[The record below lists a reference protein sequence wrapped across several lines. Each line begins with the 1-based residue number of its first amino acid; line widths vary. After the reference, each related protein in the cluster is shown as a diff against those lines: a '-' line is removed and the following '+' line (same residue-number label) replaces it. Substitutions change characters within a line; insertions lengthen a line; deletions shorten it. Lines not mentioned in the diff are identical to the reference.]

1 MTDDQLFE
9 DHPDLL
15 DLERLA
21 IGHQADPGATVR
33 LARDQPLLVE
43 PDEGGADRGPAGVQP
58 KREVSLDQSLI
69 GVKAAADDLIPQP
82 PVGVGAA
89 ILDGPGLATCSGGR
103 RAPRRVSDNRSF
115 QCGPSCAIMPNIVDN
130 PANNLAHGGEAVM
143 VDRRLRRFLALP
155 ALALVLALTACGS
168 SGGSTG
174 SGLGS
179 GDLLVGVLA
188 PFSGVDANL
197 GPAYYAACLAAAP
210 AINNNGG
217 VGGRHVT
224 CQKFDTRG
232 EPADAAPAA
241 NQMVASNSNL
251 MAVVGCTSDEASAVA
266 PIVDRA
272 HIPMFCM
279 TGQSEFNKTKLPYFH
294 RLVPAD
300 IFDAYGMVGWVMY
313 GPNHPAWNKVALV
326 FGDDIGSQSFV
337 QPATN
342 ALQHFGKTVKN
353 FPIHL
358 GASSFRTEVQSMLD
372 FKPDVIFTEA
382 LGSAGTYLGEVKEL
396 NGGQTI
402 PFIGTSA
409 TIDPAWFKD
418 VTSTISVNDVVQYY
432 RGVDL
437 GYTFSGKAYDE
448 FKANLQA
455 AASTFADAPKYGQR
469 GSTLHLYDG
478 IIMTA
483 LAMVATNSKDPTVY
497 NPKIKEI
504 ANGTSG
510 ATVVHM
516 YKEGLDALNAGK
528 SIRYVGAAGENN
540 FDQYNNSQSGYILVK
555 YDAQGGEVQVS
566 ALTPEQTKKLSDAG
580 GL

>member
-1 MTDDQLFE
+1 L
-9 DHPDLL
+9 
-15 DLERLA
+15 
-21 IGHQADPGATVR
+21 
-33 LARDQPLLVE
+33 
-43 PDEGGADRGPAGVQP
+43 
-58 KREVSLDQSLI
+58 
-69 GVKAAADDLIPQP
+69 
-82 PVGVGAA
+82 
-89 ILDGPGLATCSGGR
+89 
-103 RAPRRVSDNRSF
+103 
-115 QCGPSCAIMPNIVDN
+115 
-130 PANNLAHGGEAVM
+130 
-143 VDRRLRRFLALP
+143 LALP
-155 ALALVLALTACGS
+155 AAALLLVLAACGTS
-168 SGGSTG
+168 NQAGSNGG
-174 SGLGS
+174 GLGS
-179 GDLLVGVLA
+179 GNLLVGVLA
-188 PFSGVDANL
+188 PFSGADANL

-210 AINNNGG
+210 EINNNGG

-266 PIVDRA
+266 PIVDKA

-279 TGQSEFNKTKLPYFH
+279 TGQSEFNKTRLQYFH

-300 IFDAYGMVGWVMY
+300 IFDAYAMVGWIMF

-326 FGDDIGSQSFV
+326 FGDDIGSQAFV

-358 GASSFRTEVQSMLD
+358 GASSYRTEVQSMLNY
-372 FKPDVIFTEA
+372 KPDVILTEA
-382 LGSAGTYLGEVKEL
+382 LGSAGTYLGEAKEL

-418 VTSTISVNDVVQYY
+418 VTSTIGVNDVVQYY

-437 GYTFSGKAYDE
+437 GYTFSGTAYDE
-448 FKANLQA
+448 FKSNLQA

-510 ATVVHM
+510 ATEVHT
-516 YKEGLDALNAGK
+516 YKEGLDALKAGK
-528 SIRYVGAAGENN
+528 SIRYVGAAGQNN

-555 YDAQGGEVQVS
+555 YDAQGNEVQV
-566 ALTPEQTKKLSDAG
+566 AHLTPEQTKQLSDAG
-580 GL
+580 GI

>member
-1 MTDDQLFE
+1 M
-9 DHPDLL
+9 
-15 DLERLA
+15 
-21 IGHQADPGATVR
+21 
-33 LARDQPLLVE
+33 
-43 PDEGGADRGPAGVQP
+43 
-58 KREVSLDQSLI
+58 
-69 GVKAAADDLIPQP
+69 
-82 PVGVGAA
+82 
-89 ILDGPGLATCSGGR
+89 
-103 RAPRRVSDNRSF
+103 
-115 QCGPSCAIMPNIVDN
+115 
-130 PANNLAHGGEAVM
+130 ANG
-143 VDRRLRRFLALP
+143 RLRRFLVLP
-155 ALALVLALTACGS
+155 SAAMALVLTACGT

-174 SGLGS
+174 GGLGS

-188 PFSGVDANL
+188 PFSGADANL

-266 PIVDRA
+266 PIVDKA

-300 IFDAYGMVGWVMY
+300 IFDAYAMVGWVIY
-313 GPNHPAWNKVALV
+313 GPSHPAWNKVALV
-326 FGDDIGSQSFV
+326 FGDDIGSQAFV

-342 ALQHFGKTVKN
+342 ALQHLGKTVKN

-358 GASSFRTEVQSMLD
+358 GASSFRTEVQSMLA
-372 FKPDVIFTEA
+372 FTPDVILTEA

-396 NGGQTI
+396 NSGQTI

-418 VTSTISVNDVVQYY
+418 VTSTISVNDVVQFY

-437 GYTFSGKAYDE
+437 GYTFSGTAYDE
-448 FKANLQA
+448 FKANLQV

-510 ATVVHM
+510 STDVHT
-516 YKEGLDALNAGK
+516 YKEGLDALHAGK
-528 SIRYVGAAGENN
+528 LIRYIGAAGQNN

-555 YDAQGGEVQVS
+555 YDAQGGEVKVAS
-566 ALTPEQTKKLSDAG
+566 LTPEQTKKLSDAG

>member
-1 MTDDQLFE
+1 
-9 DHPDLL
+9 
-15 DLERLA
+15 
-21 IGHQADPGATVR
+21 
-33 LARDQPLLVE
+33 
-43 PDEGGADRGPAGVQP
+43 
-58 KREVSLDQSLI
+58 
-69 GVKAAADDLIPQP
+69 
-82 PVGVGAA
+82 
-89 ILDGPGLATCSGGR
+89 
-103 RAPRRVSDNRSF
+103 
-115 QCGPSCAIMPNIVDN
+115 
-130 PANNLAHGGEAVM
+130 M

-155 ALALVLALTACGS
+155 ASALVLALTACGGS

-174 SGLGS
+174 TGLGS

-241 NQMVASNSNL
+241 NQMIASNSNL

-266 PIVDRA
+266 PIMDRA
-272 HIPMFCM
+272 HTPMFCM
-279 TGQSEFNKTKLPYFH
+279 TGQSEFNKTKLAYFH

-300 IFDAYGMVGWVMY
+300 IYDAYAMVGWIMY
-313 GPNHPAWNKVALV
+313 GPNHPTWNKVALV
-326 FGDDIGSQSFV
+326 FGDDTGSQAFV

-342 ALQHFGKTVKN
+342 ALKHFGKTVQN

-358 GASSFRTEVQSMLD
+358 GSANFRTEVQSMLN
-372 FKPDVIFTEA
+372 FKPDVILTEA
-382 LGSAGTYLGEVKEL
+382 LGSAGTYLGEAKVQ

-418 VTSTISVNDVVQYY
+418 VKSTIGVNDVVQYY

-437 GYTFSGKAYDE
+437 GYTFAGTAYDE

-455 AASTFADAPKYGQR
+455 AASTFSDAPTYGQR

-510 ATVVHM
+510 ATVVHT
-516 YKEGLDALNAGK
+516 YKEGLDALHAGK
-528 SIRYVGAAGENN
+528 SIQYVGAGGANN

-555 YDAQGGEVQVS
+555 YDAQGGEVQVQQ
-566 ALTPEQTKKLSDAG
+566 LTPQQTKNLSDAG
-580 GL
+580 GI

>member
-1 MTDDQLFE
+1 M
-9 DHPDLL
+9 
-15 DLERLA
+15 
-21 IGHQADPGATVR
+21 
-33 LARDQPLLVE
+33 
-43 PDEGGADRGPAGVQP
+43 
-58 KREVSLDQSLI
+58 
-69 GVKAAADDLIPQP
+69 
-82 PVGVGAA
+82 
-89 ILDGPGLATCSGGR
+89 
-103 RAPRRVSDNRSF
+103 
-115 QCGPSCAIMPNIVDN
+115 
-130 PANNLAHGGEAVM
+130 ANG
-143 VDRRLRRFLALP
+143 RLRRFLVLP
-155 ALALVLALTACGS
+155 SAAMALVLTACGT

-174 SGLGS
+174 GGLGS

-188 PFSGVDANL
+188 PFSGADANL

-266 PIVDRA
+266 PIVDKA

-300 IFDAYGMVGWVMY
+300 IFDAYAMVGWVIY
-313 GPNHPAWNKVALV
+313 GPSHPAWNKVALV
-326 FGDDIGSQSFV
+326 FGDDIGSQAFV

-342 ALQHFGKTVKN
+342 ALQHLGKTVKN

-358 GASSFRTEVQSMLD
+358 GASSFRTEVQSMLA
-372 FKPDVIFTEA
+372 FKPDVILTEA

-396 NGGQTI
+396 NSGQTI

-418 VTSTISVNDVVQYY
+418 VTSTISVNDVVQFY

-437 GYTFSGKAYDE
+437 GYTFSGTAYDE
-448 FKANLQA
+448 FKANLQV

-510 ATVVHM
+510 STDVHT
-516 YKEGLDALNAGK
+516 YKEGLDALHAGK
-528 SIRYVGAAGENN
+528 SIRYIGAAGQNN

-555 YDAQGGEVQVS
+555 YDAQGGEVKVAS
-566 ALTPEQTKKLSDAG
+566 LTPEQTKKLSDAG